1 MQQITQ
7 DYLANKAKELLN
19 SGICSRV
26 FGWKRGEFDYDLT
39 PAVFTTA
46 EQIDRE
52 FVYNGFCAANFS
64 KYLVNETRRD
74 AGKVAVFLKPCDSY
88 SFNQLLTEHRF
99 DREKVYAVGI
109 PCEGMTDI
117 NKVRQAVDGI
127 AKLTFDENGNIIV
140 ETLYDGTA
148 TLDRNECM
156 LERCIHCKSKR
167 CVVYD
172 ELLGENG
179 EVLDDSRFDEVK
191 KLEAMTADERF
202 ASGRV
207 SFRAAFAAM
216 PAAMHV
222 LHAPAKNAC
231 LTIPHQV
238 LKTKQPQILSK
249 KKCFI

>member
-88 SFNQLLTEHRF
+88 SFNQLLTEHSF
-99 DREKVYAVGI
+99 
-109 PCEGMTDI
+109 
-117 NKVRQAVDGI
+117 
-127 AKLTFDENGNIIV
+127 
-140 ETLYDGTA
+140 
-148 TLDRNECM
+148 
-156 LERCIHCKSKR
+156 
-167 CVVYD
+167 
-172 ELLGENG
+172 
-179 EVLDDSRFDEVK
+179 SR
-191 KLEAMTADERF
+191 
-202 ASGRV
+202 S
-207 SFRAAFAAM
+207 
-216 PAAMHV
+216 P
-222 LHAPAKNAC
+222 
-231 LTIPHQV
+231 
-238 LKTKQPQILSK
+238 
-249 KKCFI
+249 

>member
-1 MQQITQ
+1 MQQMTQ

-117 NKVRQAVDGI
+117 NKVRQAGVGAVKVLQSSPLTKTEI
-127 AKLTFDENGNIIV
+127 LSLKLFTTEQQNST
-140 ETLYDGTA
+140 ETSVCLNAAFTA
-148 TLDRNECM
+148 NPNAA
-156 LERCIHCKSKR
+156 
-167 CVVYD
+167 
-172 ELLGENG
+172 LLMM
-179 EVLDDSRFDEVK
+179 SF
-191 KLEAMTADERF
+191 
-202 ASGRV
+202 SGRMV
-207 SFRAAFAAM
+207 KF
-216 PAAMHV
+216 
-222 LHAPAKNAC
+222 
-231 LTIPHQV
+231 LTIPALMRSKN
-238 LKTKQPQILSK
+238 LKQ
-249 KKCFI
+249 

>member
-172 ELLGENG
+172 ELLG
-179 EVLDDSRFDEVK
+179 S
-191 KLEAMTADERF
+191 
-202 ASGRV
+202 S
-207 SFRAAFAAM
+207 
-216 PAAMHV
+216 
-222 LHAPAKNAC
+222 
-231 LTIPHQV
+231 
-238 LKTKQPQILSK
+238 
-249 KKCFI
+249 